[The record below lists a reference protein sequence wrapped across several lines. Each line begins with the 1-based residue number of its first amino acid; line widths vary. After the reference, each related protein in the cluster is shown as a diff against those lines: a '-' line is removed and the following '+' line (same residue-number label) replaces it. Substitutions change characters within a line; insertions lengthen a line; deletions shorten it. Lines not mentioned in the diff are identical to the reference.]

1 MTALVDSSVVFQA
14 PIGTRDVLPPESS
27 RWVDLVARFAVAAER
42 AGFGLALTPMF
53 EDFAVYQRVGE
64 STDVVRKEMYDFRDK
79 GDRHVA
85 LRPEGTAGVVRA
97 WVQHRPQLPWKAWYV
112 GPNFRYEKPQAG
124 RYRQHYQV
132 GVEVLGTDDPDADVE
147 VIALQ
152 SGFYRSLGLDRLT
165 LKLNSLGDPAC
176 VPAYRE
182 RLVAYLRDRSGELC
196 GEHRE
201 RYADNPNRVLDCKK
215 PPCVSATAD
224 APRQLDH
231 LCDPCAAHFERV
243 RAGLGAVGVEHV
255 IDTRLVRGLDYYT
268 RTTFE
273 FAAGALDAAQ
283 NAIGGGGRY
292 DGLVESMGGPPT
304 PGIGFGSGIE
314 RVLLACDAEGVFP
327 APASGLDVFVV
338 DFSGGA
344 EALALT
350 HELRAAGLR
359 ADRAFDNRS
368 PKAQFKAADRS
379 GARLAV
385 VIGPDEVA
393 AGTAGVRDLREKGE
407 QDTVDRTK
415 VVDVVKERLG
425 R

>member
-1 MTALVDSSVVFQA
+1 MFQA
-14 PIGTRDVLPPESS
+14 PIGTRDVLPPESG
-27 RWVDLVARFAVAAER
+27 RWVALVARFASMAER

-53 EDFAVYQRVGE
+53 EDIGVYQRVGE

-79 GDRHVA
+79 GDRHIA

-97 WVQHRPQLPWKAWYV
+97 WIQHRPQLPWKAWYV

-132 GVEVLGTDDPDADVE
+132 GAEVLGSDDPHVDVE

-152 SGFYRSLGLDRLT
+152 HGLYRALGITQLT
-165 LKLNSLGDPAC
+165 LKLNSLGDRECAP
-176 VPAYRE
+176 VYRE
-182 RLVAYLRDRSGELC
+182 LLVSYLAERAEQLC

-215 PPCVSATAD
+215 PPCVEATAD

-231 LCDPCAAHFERV
+231 LCDDCRTHFDAV
-243 RAGLGAVGVEHV
+243 RAGLDAIGVDYA

-273 FAAGALDAAQ
+273 FAADALDAAQ

-292 DGLVESMGGPPT
+292 DGLVESMGGPAT

-314 RVLLACDAEGVFP
+314 RVLLACDAEGVFG
-327 APASGLDVFVV
+327 ASESALDVFVV
-338 DFSGGA
+338 DFTGGG